1 MSALYQLVG
10 EYKLFEEQF
19 DKYVEMVEAG
29 ELPEEAVW
37 DTLDALTGTVEE
49 KLDAV
54 TCVYKQQ
61 MYEVAMIEA
70 EIARL
75 QERLKPKKNAANRL
89 KEYLQASMLRMG
101 MDKLETP
108 RNRLSF
114 RKSEKVMIADTD
126 EFVRW
131 AQEYN
136 PELLTY
142 KQPDP
147 NKTEIKRLIKS
158 GQTIEGC
165 RVESCTNIQIK

>member
-1 MSALYQLVG
+1 MSALYELVG
-10 EYKLFEEQF
+10 EYKMFAEQF

-37 DTLDALTGTVEE
+37 DTLDALNGSIED
-49 KLDAV
+49 KMDSV

-89 KEYLQASMLRMG
+89 KDYIHDCMRAVG

-108 RNRLSF
+108 RNKLSF
-114 RKSEKVMIADTD
+114 RKSEKVILDDADG
-126 EFVRW
+126 FVQW

-136 PELLTY
+136 PELLTF
-142 KQPDP
+142 KQPEP
-147 NKTEIKRLIKS
+147 NKTEIKRILKS
-158 GQTIEGC
+158 GKAIEGC
-165 RVESCTNIQIK
+165 RVETCLNLQIK

>member
-1 MSALYQLVG
+1 MQSLYELVG
-10 EYKLFEEQF
+10 EYKLFEENFQRYI
-19 DKYVEMVEAG
+19 DMVESG
-29 ELPEEAVW
+29 DMPERAIW
-37 DTLDALTGTVEE
+37 DSLDSINGAIEE
-49 KLDAV
+49 KMDSA

-89 KEYLQASMLRMG
+89 KEYIHDCMRAVG

-108 RNRLSF
+108 RNKLSF
-114 RKSEKVMIADTD
+114 RKSEKVILDDADG
-126 EFVRW
+126 FVQW

-136 PELLTY
+136 PELLTF
-142 KQPDP
+142 KQPEP
-147 NKTEIKRLIKS
+147 NKTEIKRILKS

-165 RVESCTNIQIK
+165 RVESCMNLQIK

>member
-1 MSALYQLVG
+1 MSALYELVG
-10 EYKLFEEQF
+10 EYKLFAEQF

-37 DTLDALTGTVEE
+37 DTLDALNGSIEE

-89 KEYLQASMLRMG
+89 KDYVCTCMMGTG

-114 RKSEKVMIADTD
+114 RKSEKVMIDD
-126 EFVRW
+126 VDGFVQW

-136 PELLTY
+136 PELLTF
-142 KQPDP
+142 KQPEP
-147 NKTEIKRLIKS
+147 NKTEIKRILKS

-165 RVESCTNIQIK
+165 RVESCMNLQIK